1 MTLRLMFSPL
11 NRLKEEINRAKKK
24 GKDKVKVKVKV
35 RTREMLVKDQERNL
49 NKDLTRR
56 VSLLKNNQVNRTL
69 MLLKSLS
76 NNRFLQLRICILER

>member
-1 MTLRLMFSPL
+1 MTLRLMFLPL
-11 NRLKEEINRAKKK
+11 NPLKEEINRVKKK
-24 GKDKVKVKVKV
+24 GKDKVKV

-69 MLLKSLS
+69 MLLK
-76 NNRFLQLRICILER
+76 

>member
-24 GKDKVKVKVKV
+24 GKDKVKVKV